1 MSRDLDAPE
10 IGAYRSAVIRKI
22 KMRVLPFLV
31 VLYIMAFIDRA
42 NVGYAALEMN
52 ADLGITKAQFGLAA
66 GLFSI
71 GYFLFE
77 VPSNMLMRKVGARK
91 WIARILFSWGAVA
104 VLTGFVHDFTQLAI
118 ARTVLGI
125 AEAGFFPC
133 VLLYLTLWF
142 PERERARVV
151 AQFMIA
157 LPVATLIAGPLSG
170 MILDHVHWF
179 GVESWRWVFILE
191 GIPAVMLGFVTLFA
205 LVDGPHKAKWLTRD
219 EADWLTETIDAES
232 RAKAAA
238 HGQVSFL
245 RSLAGIRT
253 LSLSFI
259 YYSKSVAIYVL
270 AFFTPSIV
278 AGLGDK
284 LSNTSVGFITAL
296 PYAAAA
302 IFMVWWARHS
312 DRNGERRWHVGIPL
326 LVAAA
331 GLVSMVF
338 VQDSLWFSVILL
350 VVITVAVYATYGP
363 FWALPSLF
371 LTGPAAAVGLASI
384 NSLANL
390 GGFVGPFGF
399 GALET
404 ATGGIYWGLSIVAAM
419 LVIAAGLV
427 TRLRFVREAEA
438 KARELAAT
446 DAARELSDKDDVRVS

>member
-1 MSRDLDAPE
+1 M
-10 IGAYRSAVIRKI
+10 
-22 KMRVLPFLV
+22 
-31 VLYIMAFIDRA
+31 
-42 NVGYAALEMN
+42 
-52 ADLGITKAQFGLAA
+52 
-66 GLFSI
+66 
-71 GYFLFE
+71 
-77 VPSNMLMRKVGARK
+77 
-91 WIARILFSWGAVA
+91 
-104 VLTGFVHDFTQLAI
+104 
-118 ARTVLGI
+118 
-125 AEAGFFPC
+125 
-133 VLLYLTLWF
+133 LLYLTLWF

-191 GIPAVMLGFVTLFA
+191 GIPAVMLGFVTLFV

-219 EADWLTETIDAES
+219 EADWLTETIDAEN

-371 LTGPAAAVGLASI
+371 LTGPAAAIGLASI

-419 LVIAAGLV
+419 LIIAAGLV

>member
-1 MSRDLDAPE
+1 MSHPVNSPPAE
-10 IGAYRSAVIRKI
+10 QYRASVIRKI
-22 KMRVLPFLV
+22 KFRVLPFLV
-31 VLYIMAFIDRA
+31 LLYIMAFIDRA

-52 ADLGITKAQFGLAA
+52 EDLGITKGQFGLVA
-66 GLFSI
+66 GLFSV
-71 GYFLFE
+71 GYVLFE
-77 VPSNMLMRKVGARK
+77 VPSNMLMRRVGARR

-104 VLTGFVHDFTQLAI
+104 VATGFVHSFTQLAI

-157 LPVATLIAGPLSG
+157 LPVATMIAGPVSG
-170 MILDHVHWF
+170 VILDHVHWF
-179 GVESWRWVFILE
+179 GISSWRWVFILE
-191 GIPAVMLGFVTLFA
+191 GIPAVLLGVVTLFV
-205 LVDGPHKAKWLTRD
+205 LVDGPHKAKWLTKD
-219 EADWLTETIDAES
+219 EADWLTNTIDAENQ
-232 RAKAAA
+232 AKLTK
-238 HGQVSFL
+238 HGKVSFL

-253 LSLSFI
+253 LALSFI

-270 AFFTPSIV
+270 AFFTPTIV
-278 AGLGDK
+278 AGLGDR
-284 LSNTSVGFITAL
+284 LSNTSVGVITAI

-312 DRNGERRWHVGIPL
+312 DRTGERRWHVGIPL
-326 LVAAA
+326 LVASA
-331 GLVSMVF
+331 GLISMVF
-338 VQDSLWFSVILL
+338 VQNSLVFSVVLL

-371 LTGPAAAVGLASI
+371 LTGSAAAVGLASI

-399 GALET
+399 GALED
-404 ATGGIYWGLSIVAAM
+404 ATGSIYWGLTVVSIT
-419 LVIAAGLV
+419 LVVAAGLV
-427 TRLRFVREAEA
+427 TRLRFVKEAEA
-438 KARELAAT
+438 NARALATAT
-446 DAARELSDKDDVRVS
+446 AHAESTTSPANAG

>member
-1 MSRDLDAPE
+1 
-10 IGAYRSAVIRKI
+10 
-22 KMRVLPFLV
+22 
-31 VLYIMAFIDRA
+31 
-42 NVGYAALEMN
+42 MN

-191 GIPAVMLGFVTLFA
+191 GIPAVMLGFVTLFV

-219 EADWLTETIDAES
+219 EADWLTETIDAEN

-326 LVAAA
+326 LAAAA

-390 GGFVGPFGF
+390 GGFVGPSASAPRNRHRRHLLGPVHRRSHARHRR
-399 GALET
+399 GPGHPAPVRPRGRGQGPRTRGHRRRPGVIRQGRRPRLLT
-404 ATGGIYWGLSIVAAM
+404 TLTNPHWAGSPRRAAQTHQEQYDRST
-419 LVIAAGLV
+419 I
-427 TRLRFVREAEA
+427 
-438 KARELAAT
+438 
-446 DAARELSDKDDVRVS
+446 